1 MRKLFI
7 SAIVIALSACTSE
20 VPATDVP
27 AVEQTTTTATPQ
39 EPTAGTATQVEPVP
53 TVTTETVTTPTSAG
67 TEQSPASEVSA
78 K

>member
-1 MRKLFI
+1 M
-7 SAIVIALSACTSE
+7 
-20 VPATDVP
+20 
-27 AVEQTTTTATPQ
+27 
-39 EPTAGTATQVEPVP
+39 PTIGTATQVEPVP